1 MSAHCKL
8 RSNGIMV
15 RRNFA
20 FPAAIR
26 SVCILGNETRSN
38 AGLASARTRLLTTH
52 PPANGAPRALLP
64 SPHWSFF
71 QAFKLRGR
79 GLLSPVTKIEYER
92 RKQHVCPPLFFPS
105 APPQR
110 ALEKLEKVTRVFG
123 GDTGEGP
130 ANSTKHG
137 VLNIE
142 R

>member
-1 MSAHCKL
+1 
-8 RSNGIMV
+8 MV

-38 AGLASARTRLLTTH
+38 AGLAYARTRLLTTR
-52 PPANGAPRALLP
+52 PPANGAPHAPLP
-64 SPHWSFF
+64 LPHWSVF
-71 QAFKLRGR
+71 QALKLRGR
-79 GLLSPVTKIEYER
+79 GLLSPVTKIIEYER
-92 RKQHVCPPLFFPS
+92 REQHVCPPLFPS

-110 ALEKLEKVTRVFG
+110 ALEKLEKVTRAFG

-130 ANSTKHG
+130 ANSMKHG
-137 VLNIE
+137 ALNIE